1 MINIVIPMAGAGSRF
16 AKAGYKKPKPF
27 IDVLGKPMICH
38 VLDNL
43 NMPEAKF
50 ILLARK
56 EHFLNEQETVS
67 WIKSKYN
74 VEFVL
79 IDKLTEG
86 AACTVLHAHRFINNN
101 VPLLIA
107 NSDQIVDIDIN
118 EYITNSKSRSLDGS
132 VLCFQDNDPK
142 WSYAKLDEKE
152 FITEIR
158 EKEVISEYA
167 TVGIYYFEQ
176 GKDFVENAI
185 DMFVRNE
192 RVNNEFYVAPVYNYS
207 IKNGKKYGIF
217 NIKKEQMHGT
227 GTPED
232 LDKYIDLKKG
242 ALV

>member
-43 NMPEAKF
+43 DMPDAKF

-56 EHFLNEQETVS
+56 EHYDNEPETIQ
-67 WIKSKYN
+67 WIKNNYN

-86 AACTVLHAHRFINNN
+86 AACTVLHAYRLINNDA
-101 VPLLIA
+101 PLLIA
-107 NSDQIVDIDIN
+107 NSDQIVDMNIADYIN
-118 EYITNSKSRSLDGS
+118 DSNARNLDGS
-132 VLCFQDNDPK
+132 VLCFQDDDTK
-142 WSYAKLDEKE
+142 WSYAKIDDNGYIVEIKEKV
-152 FITEIR
+152 
-158 EKEVISEYA
+158 VISEYA
-167 TVGIYYFEQ
+167 TVGIYYFAK
-176 GKDFVENAI
+176 GRDFVENAI

-192 RVNNEFYVAPVYNYS
+192 RVNNEFYVAPVYNYAIDKGDKFGIYS
-207 IKNGKKYGIF
+207 IDMN
-217 NIKKEQMHGT
+217 QMHGT

-232 LDKYIDLKKG
+232 LDKYIEFKTR
-242 ALV
+242 

>member
-43 NMPEAKF
+43 DMPYAKF

-56 EHFLNEQETVS
+56 EHYDNEPETIQ
-67 WIKSKYN
+67 WIKNNYN

-86 AACTVLHAHRFINNN
+86 AACTVLHAHRLINND

-107 NSDQIVDIDIN
+107 NSDQIVDMNITDYIN
-118 EYITNSKSRSLDGS
+118 DSNVRNLDGS
-132 VLCFQDNDPK
+132 VLCFQDDDTK
-142 WSYAKLDEKE
+142 WSYAKIDDNGYIVEIKEKV
-152 FITEIR
+152 
-158 EKEVISEYA
+158 VISEHA
-167 TVGIYYFEQ
+167 TVGIYYFAK
-176 GKDFVENAI
+176 GKFFVENAI
-185 DMFVRNE
+185 DMFVHNE
-192 RVNNEFYVAPVYNYS
+192 RVNNEFYVAPVYNYAIDKGGKFGIYS
-207 IKNGKKYGIF
+207 IDVN
-217 NIKKEQMHGT
+217 QMHGT

-232 LDKYIDLKKG
+232 LDKYIEFKTR
-242 ALV
+242 